1 MFSQTLSHTYKRY
14 RTLQT
19 DRIKALP
26 IVILMPH
33 SACNCRCIMCD
44 IWKDNKN
51 LKQLTEKDIEGLL
64 NSLRKFGTRQV
75 LMSGGEALLNSNFF
89 RFCEILNNENIKVT
103 LLSTGLTIKKNAEQ
117 LVKWVNNIIVSV
129 DGDEQTHDSIRNIPA
144 AFNKLRE
151 GIKEVR
157 AIEPDYKITGR
168 TVIHRLNYQRWPA
181 IIDSA
186 KEIGLDQIS
195 FLPADVSSHAFNRE
209 ILWDESRQHEI
220 LLSAEDLPELKKVIQ
235 KLTQDYHPEFKNH
248 FIAESPEKVWK
259 IYEYYAAFY
268 DLNSFPYKKCNAPWV
283 STVVEADGTV
293 RPCFFHKPIGNIRLE
308 SLDKILNSEKA
319 IEFRKNLDVDTN
331 STCVKCVCYLNLS
344 PAKNVEY
351 TGRQQQIKKKYV

>member
-64 NSLRKFGTRQV
+64 NSLQKFGTRQV

-89 RFCEILNNENIKVT
+89 RFCEILNSENIKVT
-103 LLSTGLTIKKNAEQ
+103 LLSTGLTIKKNARQ
-117 LVKWVNNIIVSV
+117 LVKWVNDIIVSV
-129 DGDEQTHDSIRNIPA
+129 DGDEQTHDSIRNIPG

-157 AIEPDYKITGR
+157 SIEPDYKITAR
-168 TVIHRLNYQRWPA
+168 TVIHRLNYHSWPGV
-181 IIDSA
+181 IKSA
-186 KEIGLDQIS
+186 KEMGL
-195 FLPADVSSHAFNRE
+195 N
-209 ILWDESRQHEI
+209 
-220 LLSAEDLPELKKVIQ
+220 
-235 KLTQDYHPEFKNH
+235 
-248 FIAESPEKVWK
+248 
-259 IYEYYAAFY
+259 
-268 DLNSFPYKKCNAPWV
+268 
-283 STVVEADGTV
+283 
-293 RPCFFHKPIGNIRLE
+293 
-308 SLDKILNSEKA
+308 
-319 IEFRKNLDVDTN
+319 
-331 STCVKCVCYLNLS
+331 
-344 PAKNVEY
+344 
-351 TGRQQQIKKKYV
+351 